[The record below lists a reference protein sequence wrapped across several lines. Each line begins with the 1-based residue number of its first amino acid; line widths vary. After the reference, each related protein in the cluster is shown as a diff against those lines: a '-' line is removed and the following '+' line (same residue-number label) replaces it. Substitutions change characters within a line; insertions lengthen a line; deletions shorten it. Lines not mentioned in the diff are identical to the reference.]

1 MSRPATRAASAV
13 PAPGGTLNRAARA
26 TIDTGALAHNLDVV
40 RRAAPGRRV
49 MAVIKA
55 NAYGHGIVPVARA
68 LGTVDAFA
76 VARMEEAVALRE
88 AGLDQRIVL
97 LEGVFHPEQLA
108 LAGQLGL
115 ELVVHCPEQVDM
127 LEAGRDAGRFRVW
140 LKIDTGMHRLGFPP
154 EAAAAAAGRLRGCA
168 SVTGELHYMTHL
180 ACADQRDDA
189 MTAAQI
195 RGFSELLAG
204 VPGERTIANSA
215 GLLSWPDSHADWV
228 RPGIMLY
235 GASPFAGETG
245 EGLGLRP
252 AMTLSSE
259 LIAVKTVKA
268 GGRVGYGGT
277 WTATEDTLIGVAAI
291 GYGDGW
297 PRRLSTGTPVLVGG
311 HRCRLVGRTSMD
323 MINIDLA
330 AAADAR
336 VGDEV
341 VLWGPGA
348 PIEPLA
354 EAAGTIAYELLCGV
368 TQRVS
373 MRVI

>member
-1 MSRPATRAASAV
+1 MSRPASRADPPTPSA
-13 PAPGGTLNRAARA
+13 APTLNRAARA
-26 TIDTGALAHNLDVV
+26 TIDTAALAHNLGVV
-40 RRAAPGRRV
+40 RKAAPASRV

-68 LGTVDAFA
+68 LATADAFA
-76 VARMEEAVALRE
+76 VARLEEAMALRD

-108 LAGQLGL
+108 LAGRLGL
-115 ELVVHCPEQVDM
+115 ELVVHCPEQLDM
-127 LEAGRDAGRFRVW
+127 LEAGGDAGFFRVW
-140 LKIDTGMHRLGFPP
+140 LKIDTGMHRLGFAP
-154 EAAAAAAGRLRGCA
+154 EQAAGAAARLARCRAVNGP
-168 SVTGELHYMTHL
+168 LHYMTHL
-180 ACADQRDDA
+180 ACADQREDDV
-189 MTAAQI
+189 TARQI
-195 RGFSELLAG
+195 DDFARLMAG
-204 VPGERTIANSA
+204 VEGERTIANSA

-235 GASPFAGETG
+235 GAAPFAGATG
-245 EGLGLRP
+245 EALGLRP
-252 AMTLSSE
+252 VMTLSSE
-259 LIAVKTVKA
+259 LIAVKTVRA

-277 WTATEDTLIGVAAI
+277 WAAPRDTLIGVAAI

-297 PRRLSTGTPVLVGG
+297 PRRLGTGTPVLVGG
-311 HRCRLVGRTSMD
+311 RPATLVGRTSMD
-323 MINIDLA
+323 MIAIDLTQ
-330 AAADAR
+330 AADAR

-373 MRVI
+373 MRVV